1 MKINSSLKKS
11 KPKPE
16 KPKQTNKKPPQTHSH
31 RKLSQVKTERR

>member
-11 KPKPE
+11 KPE